1 MVSFVFFF
9 RECHLNRTLYET
21 LQLERVLN
29 VTSLE
34 EMVRRMN
41 IRAEVR
47 RLADAM
53 RVDTSSLVL
62 LSGTSIRKKNKL
74 EWYHVAMLSQTVISV
89 TDYT

>member
-1 MVSFVFFF
+1 M
-9 RECHLNRTLYET
+9 NRTLYET